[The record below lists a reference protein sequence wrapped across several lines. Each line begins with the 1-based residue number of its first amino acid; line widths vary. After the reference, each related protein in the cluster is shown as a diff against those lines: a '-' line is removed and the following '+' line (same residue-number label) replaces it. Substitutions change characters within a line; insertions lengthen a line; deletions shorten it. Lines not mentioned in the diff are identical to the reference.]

1 MNKIPL
7 HTNTELH
14 HGVTALSLIVL
25 TMGIL
30 ADSPA
35 MGQSPSPEKNFQNN
49 SHTTN
54 DQVKPIARQT
64 TPFQQSSNAR
74 VAQKSPRVDWTTLPS
89 TYTHSPQGDRV
100 DQFAVASPDPIY
112 ETPAYMRSGYR
123 HTRSTLQAG
132 FSSDNY
138 HSVEQWGAPVR
149 PYGEWRFP
157 NRPFAVP
164 YGMWGPQLPQVV
176 GGGLGFLPWGMPG
189 FQQPNPA
196 GSVLPPG
203 AGAGGLPQNGYFPGG
218 GWPMHGV
225 GPFGVGPGNAL
236 SPTQDDYYP
245 QAPFLQAPPMYH
257 PLNNGLE

>member
-1 MNKIPL
+1 MLPQTISHLKYC
-7 HTNTELH
+7 
-14 HGVTALSLIVL
+14 VTRLRLVISVLLAL
-25 TMGIL
+25 
-30 ADSPA
+30 ANPQA
-35 MGQSPSPEKNFQNN
+35 NGQSPSSEKNFQNN
-49 SHTTN
+49 SLVAK
-54 DQVKPIARQT
+54 DQVKPIVRQT
-64 TPFQQSSNAR
+64 APFRQSANAR
-74 VAQKSPRVDWTTLPS
+74 VTEKSPQVDWTTLPS

-100 DQFAVASPDPIY
+100 DQFTVASPDPIY
-112 ETPAYMRSGYR
+112 ETPAYMKSGFR

-176 GGGLGFLPWGMPG
+176 SGGLGFLPWGMLG
-189 FQQPNPA
+189 VQQPNP
-196 GSVLPPG
+196 GGLFPPPG
-203 AGAGGLPQNGYFPGG
+203 VGAGGMPQNGFSPGG
-218 GWPMHGV
+218 GWHMHGV
-225 GPFGVGPGNAL
+225 GPFGVGPGNVL

-245 QAPFLQAPPMYH
+245 QAPMLQAPPMYY